1 MAINRY
7 TDTNQIVGQFLPKI
21 YTNRITVEDL
31 GVYSAERPGQTKITV
46 DYHIKDVLDQN
57 GLGVITQ
64 TREGEDGSDLQGKI
78 LQSLKVA
85 TVLLNNSQD
94 ATEFVRDVYK
104 LSEGHWTEDISF
116 ALAIRFLSMGY
127 TLNGKTN
134 ELYIQDGRPQELG
147 FEFRNTIYETYD
159 QNNNVI
165 NVIPYSRSYE
175 INNEEWDNC
184 SNLSLVC
191 FTFFDF
197 TELGLSIDGFSNEN
211 ANKLGYMVGDLTYD
225 SIFVGGNVV
234 STARIYRDTETNSPY
249 YGPVHYHSSDNPGPN
264 GYVGYMAG
272 FPGKDMGPRLK
283 AIQVPV
289 TKVQDFR
296 KLQRAKLVNYYPAQL
311 EGFRSLKPELS
322 YLEKRNKN
330 FFHTENVIVDYD
342 HGARNTN
349 IEFTVDFKDIFK
361 NNSRY
366 YDLLHNIPIYD
377 VLPLNYL
384 MKIVGIR
391 IVRRRVSNA
400 AIGHNKFGAPKRIKF
415 DRYNQMDHVVV
426 STSDARDSLE
436 IIEKQDDFG
445 YIKQTGRTSNMRSF
459 FVKDYEISNY
469 HNSNTT
475 HQYGVEIT
483 INDTTKD
490 FLLLFLERGRLA
502 VNDLKRYEQKCSI
515 PMCDTHYIKKE
526 QDGLPIGLG
535 ADEYPEY
542 ADRIQHGNYNTRTKS
557 FTNKFKREAR
567 QEFGANYNG
576 FAYYVDTFLILTQ
589 FSFGKTSV
597 SLTRSAVNSVQRDD
611 RLQSP
616 LSALKSLK
624 DDGVFDLPDGQGGGT
639 ADRQSLIN
647 MIDPSNA
654 RPETISAFIR
664 SFEDLVLEMED
675 YLDVDYRSTI
685 NNEGSGYT
693 SKGDKTIKVQKW
705 FNNTVYGVDQ
715 DNYITLRPSIFF
727 DYGLGRSFSFL
738 PRVIDYAALLNRV
751 KVEIDNYNISP
762 DAPIVLTP
770 SSVVIGDTIVHFGGG
785 MGGVPDAT
793 SDDSNPYGQSFEI
806 DPEDADTQN
815 ALGIFIEELL
825 RLQEEENFN
834 EMLAYMSSFEQL
846 EQGNLYSGILGLIDH
861 MSPNTVVYG
870 EDVSPLTAIPPE
882 INFRINSN
890 QCGLVDNTPVQQNR
904 QERSIFFPEL
914 EGFAALG
921 YSQIGVLLGSLSPS
935 AQIANLAPQI
945 ASADFPSGGI
955 YDTSPAVLFN
965 GVNALTYNSLT
976 SLTSTSRID
985 IGSLDVLTGGSLN
998 EDLAATAAAIGQG
1011 SGPGRMPRRR
1021 RRQRL
1026 PSSHGF
1032 FRASSIMDGRESV
1045 ASAASAI
1052 SAAANT
1058 GAAQAAAAI
1067 SAITGTGNTDDSDS
1081 SSSSNSSAAMAAV
1094 AAAFS
1099 GFSGGGG
1106 Y

>member
-31 GVYSAERPGQTKITV
+31 GTYSAERPGRTKVTV
-46 DYHIKDVLDQN
+46 DYHVKDVLDQN
-57 GLGVITQ
+57 GVGVITQ
-64 TREGEDGSDLQGKI
+64 TREGEDGSDLQDTI

-85 TVLLNNSQD
+85 TVLLSNQRD
-94 ATEFVRDVYK
+94 ATEFVRDIYK
-104 LSEGHWTEDISF
+104 LSEGVWAEDVPF

-147 FEFRNTIYETYD
+147 FEFRNTIYETFD

-165 NVIPYSRSYE
+165 NIIPYSRSYE

-184 SNLSLVC
+184 DNLSLVC

-197 TELGLSIDGFSNEN
+197 AELGLSIDGLSNEG
-211 ANKLGYMVGDLTYD
+211 ANKLGYMVGDLTND
-225 SIFVGGNVV
+225 SIFVGGNIV
-234 STARIYRDTETNSPY
+234 STARIYRELDTNNPY
-249 YGPVHYHSSDNPGPN
+249 YGPVHYHSSDNPGAD
-264 GYVGYMAG
+264 GYTGYMAG
-272 FPGKDMGPRLK
+272 RPGQDMGPRLK

-296 KLQRAKLVNYYPAQL
+296 KLQRTKLVNYYPAQL
-311 EGFRSLKPELS
+311 QGFRSLSPELS
-322 YLEKRNKN
+322 FLEKRNKN

-342 HGARNTN
+342 YGARNTN
-349 IEFTVDFKDIFK
+349 IEFTVDFRDIFK

-366 YDLLHNIPIYD
+366 YDLLHNIPIYNL
-377 VLPLNYL
+377 LPLNYL
-384 MKIVGIR
+384 MKVVNIK

-400 AIGHNKFGAPKRIKF
+400 AIGHNRFGAHERIKY

-436 IIEKQDDFG
+436 VIEKQDDFG
-445 YIKQTGRTSNMRSF
+445 CIRQTARTSNMRSF

-475 HQYGVEIT
+475 YQYGVEII

-490 FLLLFLERGRLA
+490 FLLLFLERGRTA
-502 VNDLKRYEQKCSI
+502 VSDLKRYAQKCRI
-515 PMCDTHYIKKE
+515 PVFDTHYIKKE

-535 ADEYPEY
+535 SDEYPEY
-542 ADRIQHGNYNTRTKS
+542 GDTVQHGNYNIRTKS

-576 FAYYVDTFLILTQ
+576 FAYYVDTFLMLTQ

-597 SLTRSAVNSVQRDD
+597 SLTRSAVSSVQRDD

-616 LSALKSLK
+616 LNALESLK

-654 RPETISAFIR
+654 RPETIDAFIR

-675 YLDVDYRSTI
+675 YLDADYRSTLD
-685 NNEGSGYT
+685 NEGSGYT
-693 SKGDKTIKVQKW
+693 SKGDRTIKVEKW
-705 FNNTVYGVDQ
+705 FNDTVYGVDE
-715 DNYITLRPSIFF
+715 DNYITLRPSVFM
-727 DYGLGRSFSFL
+727 DYGLGGISSIL
-738 PRVIDYAALLNRV
+738 PRVMDYAALLDRV
-751 KVEIDNYNISP
+751 RIEIENYNISV

-770 SSVVIGDTIVHFGGG
+770 VSIIVGDTEVYFGGL
-785 MGGVPDAT
+785 GGVPGAT
-793 SDDSNPYGQSFEI
+793 SDDPNPYRQRFEI
-806 DPEDADTQN
+806 DPEDRNTQN
-815 ALGIFIEELL
+815 AFGIFIEELL

-834 EMLAYMSSFEQL
+834 EMLAYMASFEQL
-846 EQGNLYSGILGLIDH
+846 EQGNLYAGILGLIDH

-870 EDVSPLTAIPPE
+870 EDIGPLTAIPPE

-914 EGFAALG
+914 EGYAALG
-921 YSQIGVLLGSLSPS
+921 YSQVGVLLGGLSPS
-935 AQIANLAPQI
+935 AQIEELAPQI
-945 ASADFPSGGI
+945 PSLGFPSGGI
-955 YDTSPAVLFN
+955 YDTSPAVLFD
-965 GVNALTYNSLT
+965 GANALTYNGLT
-976 SLTSTSRID
+976 SLTPTSRID
-985 IGSLDVLTGGSLN
+985 IGSLNVLTGGSLN
-998 EDLAATAAAIGQG
+998 ADLAATARAIGG
-1011 SGPGRMPRRR
+1011 SSGPGAMPRRR

-1026 PSSHGF
+1026 PSSHGYL
-1032 FRASSIMDGRESV
+1032 RAARGPDVAAAASAVVGAAASGANAGA

-1052 SAAANT
+1052 SALI
-1058 GAAQAAAAI
+1058 GGGG
-1067 SAITGTGNTDDSDS
+1067 SGNSDS
-1081 SSSSNSSAAMAAV
+1081 SSDNTAAAAAV
-1094 AAAFS
+1094 AALF
-1099 GFSGGGG
+1099 GGGG